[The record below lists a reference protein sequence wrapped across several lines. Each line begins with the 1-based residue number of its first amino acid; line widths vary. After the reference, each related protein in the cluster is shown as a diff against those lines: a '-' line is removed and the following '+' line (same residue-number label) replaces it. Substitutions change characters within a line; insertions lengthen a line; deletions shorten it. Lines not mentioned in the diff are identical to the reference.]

1 MAHEQTLPA
10 DSRTIALSPL
20 TKHGVYLWKLVVG
33 DTWEIERIYT
43 GLAGGCTIS
52 KAYWTVKRSLSDLDA
67 AAVFQIAITSAST
80 TAGQII
86 DGNSNGG
93 SIHLTFIASITQTAT
108 LTAGETY
115 YYDVQG
121 IDTLGQVY
129 TFETG
134 CIEPQPQVTRAT
146 T

>member
-1 MAHEQTLPA
+1 MAQEMTLPA
-10 DSRTIALSPL
+10 DSRTITLSPL

-43 GLAGGCTIS
+43 GLAGGCTIT

-67 AAVFQIAITSAST
+67 AAVFQISITSTST
-80 TAGQII
+80 AAGMII

-93 SIHLTFIASITQTAT
+93 SIQLAFIASITQTAT

>member
-1 MAHEQTLPA
+1 MANEVTLPA

-43 GLAGGCTIS
+43 GLTGGCEIS

-67 AAVFQIAITSAST
+67 AAVFQISITTTST
-80 TAGQII
+80 AAGQII

-93 SIHLTFIASITQTAT
+93 SIQLAFIASITQTAT

-134 CIEPQPQVTRAT
+134 CIEPQSQVTRAT